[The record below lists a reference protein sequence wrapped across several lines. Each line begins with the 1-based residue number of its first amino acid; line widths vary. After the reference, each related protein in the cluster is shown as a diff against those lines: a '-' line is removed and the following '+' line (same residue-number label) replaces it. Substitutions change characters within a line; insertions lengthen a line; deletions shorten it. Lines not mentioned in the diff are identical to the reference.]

1 MAPKEF
7 IRMINDLMKEFEMKI
22 LEKEK
27 LCFERFF
34 KCDVS
39 PLVSIQRESPKELSY
54 GQITSIKFS
63 NAVCLL

>member
-7 IRMINDLMKEFEMKI
+7 IRMINDLMKKFEMKN
-22 LEKEK
+22 LEKGK
-27 LCFERFF
+27 SCFEIFF
-34 KCDVS
+34 KWDVS

-54 GQITSIKFS
+54 RQITSIKFS